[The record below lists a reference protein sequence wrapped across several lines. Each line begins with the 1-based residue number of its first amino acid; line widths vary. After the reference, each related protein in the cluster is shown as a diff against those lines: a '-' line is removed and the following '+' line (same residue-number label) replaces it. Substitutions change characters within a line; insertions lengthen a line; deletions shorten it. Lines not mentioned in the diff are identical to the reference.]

1 MKIKYLF
8 TGVLISMLA
17 FMSCE
22 DPDDL
27 ARTGSENVTGL
38 TITGCLVSDESTTYS
53 AIVDEASNTI
63 TIQVPYYISDTE
75 KIQGDLTQMKVSASL
90 PVGAKFSPSISGIRD
105 LVSGFQSTLVKEDG
119 SKITYT
125 FKAAYVKSKL
135 ASISKV
141 ELTDYSRAT
150 IRIVEPE
157 STGGTGK
164 IIIYKTSSAIDAALK
179 SAALTVSPW
188 ATIESSSLD
197 PATGIIDLSNQPTI
211 TVIAQNGTDK
221 TVYQTSLELPDL
233 LPQGVGYTAS
243 LFGFQ
248 IYTDDTHGFEVGANR
263 TMAVIDDYLIIS
275 NSTDYNKMIVMDR
288 YNGKVLDVK
297 VNTTGIDAGRSIH
310 AITSDDAGHL
320 VAMAYTSTL
329 DANVTDPNVRAW
341 VWPNGI
347 ENAPKSIV
355 YANINGSTFANA
367 PVGINGVK
375 KLELG
380 RTICVKGD
388 LTSGDAIIATST
400 KNVPRAVFL
409 MFKDGAMQGNAY
421 VEWGGGASV
430 SMWNAT
436 KVIPLTNTSPLGYI
450 WASANFRQA
459 INYTPIGTGARAI
472 DFSLPTSHWWSG
484 SATYDKNVRGIGYVE
499 FNGTCLL
506 GVQNG
511 LSSNGVWSHRLYVS
525 NITNNPGTS
534 AMANGFI
541 FDSREGSTTGTGSI
555 PGTGYAVTGMTS
567 SASFVSGK
575 QVLGTNVDETGD
587 VVFGRSA
594 DGNAVQV
601 YMLTTDQ
608 GLFAYEITRFN
619 L

>member
-38 TITGCLVSDESTTYS
+38 TITGCLASDESTTYS

-211 TVIAQNGTDK
+211 TVIAQNGTDAMELLK
-221 TVYQTSLELPDL
+221 QKEYQILVTDL
-233 LPQGVGYTAS
+233 NLDGYN
-243 LFGFQ
+243 G
-248 IYTDDTHGFEVGANR
+248 DK
-263 TMAVIDDYLIIS
+263 IIS
-275 NSTDYNKMIVMDR
+275 Y
-288 YNGKVLDVK
+288 
-297 VNTTGIDAGRSIH
+297 VNQ
-310 AITSDDAGHL
+310 
-320 VAMAYTSTL
+320 VF
-329 DANVTDPNVRAW
+329 PN
-341 VWPNGI
+341 
-347 ENAPKSIV
+347 
-355 YANINGSTFANA
+355 
-367 PVGINGVK
+367 
-375 KLELG
+375 
-380 RTICVKGD
+380 TICMLYTNSISAVQLGFYLNKRD
-388 LTSGDAIIATST
+388 
-400 KNVPRAVFL
+400 VFRVFL
-409 MFKDGAMQGNAY
+409 RP
-421 VEWGGGASV
+421 V
-430 SMWNAT
+430 
-436 KVIPLTNTSPLGYI
+436 
-450 WASANFRQA
+450 NFRQEFMQALEEAYELYDLKKHDRDSRQERLKQLEDNRKA
-459 INYTPIGTGARAI
+459 IAEIEKIIENQNGRWKDFEIFADRLLGFTMERYGTAWNVEQRNQYFAKEKKLLKAMCENPNTHNIARA
-472 DFSLPTSHWWSG
+472 
-484 SATYDKNVRGIGYVE
+484 
-499 FNGTCLL
+499 
-506 GVQNG
+506 QNE
-511 LSSNGVWSHRLYVS
+511 
-525 NITNNPGTS
+525 
-534 AMANGFI
+534 A
-541 FDSREGSTTGTGSI
+541 E
-555 PGTGYAVTGMTS
+555 
-567 SASFVSGK
+567 
-575 QVLGTNVDETGD
+575 VL
-587 VVFGRSA
+587 
-594 DGNAVQV
+594 
-601 YMLTTDQ
+601 MK
-608 GLFAYEITRFN
+608 
-619 L
+619 